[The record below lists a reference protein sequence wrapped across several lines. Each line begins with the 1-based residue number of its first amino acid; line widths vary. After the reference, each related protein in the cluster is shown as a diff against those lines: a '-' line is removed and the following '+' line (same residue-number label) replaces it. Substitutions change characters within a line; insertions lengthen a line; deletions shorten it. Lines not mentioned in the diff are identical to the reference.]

1 MWRISVGKKK
11 IFKPFF
17 NNFKFNWNKDVIGLG
32 DAKYVDIFPIQQF
45 FKSAVHR
52 LAWFIE
58 ITFGLET
65 YF

>member
-17 NNFKFNWNKDVIGLG
+17 NNFKFNRNK